1 MKFVTLGMLDPAYLI
16 TFLFELELL
25 L

>member
-1 MKFVTLGMLDPAYLI
+1 MKFVTLGMLEPAYLI